1 MGEVH
6 LFVRREQLPKINPI
20 RFMEFSGF
28 LKHFADLDDT
38 TK

>member
-1 MGEVH
+1 MH